1 MVKAG
6 DPQELAEPE
15 GVEAESLNGV
25 EAFTDYFVLSPRIPY
40 NHFMAEEATEATGMA
55 RAAAEGGLSVTDK
68 LRLLLD
74 ITKKISRSLNLE
86 EVLMLVMD
94 TLDSLLR
101 HDAAGIYILEL
112 PHKTDASE
120 KGGAEGGDGGA
131 VKVLR
136 AEAVRGYDI
145 EDMLS
150 LRLKIGEGII
160 GHVAETGEAVI
171 SPDVRSDPRYVN
183 ARKETRSEMVA
194 PIISNDEVIG
204 VFDLES
210 DELNAYTEDDR
221 QVLMLLA
228 SQVAIIIEKA
238 MLHEQ
243 LVEKKRLE
251 AQLEVARHVQLSLLP
266 PRDPKLEGFD
276 ISAYNF
282 STEEVSGDYYDFVS
296 IYEDH
301 LGLVIA
307 DVSGKGVP
315 AALLMAFLRAS
326 LRAAI
331 HIGYASNIS
340 MAKVNYLLW
349 ESIETHQFVTAFYGV
364 LDATNKT
371 LAYANAGHN
380 PPLMLNRDGTAR
392 FIERGG
398 FPLGMFRDAR
408 YYEYYVP
415 IEAGQILVLYTDGV
429 TEAANA
435 EGEEY
440 GRERLAKVV
449 REARELS
456 ARQMIDFIYADMLE
470 WTGGRGAGDDVTF
483 VIIKAL

>member
-1 MVKAG
+1 MSDDLRKTSAPTVR
-6 DPQELAEPE
+6 L
-15 GVEAESLNGV
+15 
-25 EAFTDYFVLSPRIPY
+25 T
-40 NHFMAEEATEATGMA
+40 
-55 RAAAEGGLSVTDK
+55 VTDK

-86 EVLMLVMD
+86 EVLILVMD
-94 TLDSLLR
+94 TLDSLLPY
-101 HDAAGIYILEL
+101 DAAGIYIIKSAKARESL
-112 PHKTDASE
+112 PAATD
-120 KGGAEGGDGGA
+120 GAGDIIFH
-131 VKVLR
+131 
-136 AEAVRGYDI
+136 AEVARGYDL
-145 EDMLS
+145 EELLE
-150 LRLKIGEGII
+150 LRLRAGEGII
-160 GHVAETGEAVI
+160 GHVAQTGEAVI
-171 SPDVRSDPRYVN
+171 VPDVRQDPRYLN

-210 DELNAYTEDDR
+210 DGLNAYTLDD
-221 QVLMLLA
+221 QEVLMLLA
-228 SQVAIIIEKA
+228 SQVAIIVEKA
-238 MLHEQ
+238 MLHEH
-243 LVEKKRLE
+243 LVAKKRLE

-266 PRDPKLEGFD
+266 PRDPQLEGFD

-282 STEEVSGDYYDFVS
+282 STEEVSGDYYDFVN

-349 ESIETHQFVTAFYGV
+349 ESVESNQFVTAFYGV

-380 PPLMLNRDGTAR
+380 PPLLLDREGNAR

-398 FPLGMFRDAR
+398 LPLGMFRDTR
-408 YYEYYVP
+408 YYEYYLPV
-415 IEAGQILVLYTDGV
+415 EAGQTLVLYTDGA
-429 TEAANA
+429 TEAVND
-435 EGEEY
+435 EGEEF
-440 GRERLAKVV
+440 GRDRLESSIRAHHGL
-449 REARELS
+449 RARK
-456 ARQMIDFIYADMLE
+456 MIDAIYGDLLE
-470 WTGGRGAGDDVTF
+470 WTAGRGSHDDVTF
-483 VIIKAL
+483 VVIKAL

>member
-1 MVKAG
+1 MADDLSKTIAPTAG
-6 DPQELAEPE
+6 L
-15 GVEAESLNGV
+15 
-25 EAFTDYFVLSPRIPY
+25 T
-40 NHFMAEEATEATGMA
+40 
-55 RAAAEGGLSVTDK
+55 VTDK

-86 EVLMLVMD
+86 EVLVQVMN
-94 TLDSLLR
+94 TLDSLLPY
-101 HDAAGIYILEL
+101 DAAGIYIIKCAKPREGV
-112 PHKTDASE
+112 PQTEDASGE
-120 KGGAEGGDGGA
+120 I
-131 VKVLR
+131 LFH
-136 AEAVRGYDI
+136 AEAVRGYDL
-145 EDMLS
+145 EEMME
-150 LRLKIGEGII
+150 LRLRAGEGII
-160 GHVAETGEAVI
+160 GHVAQAGEAVI
-171 SPDVRSDPRYVN
+171 VPDVRNDPRYVN

-210 DELNAYTEDDR
+210 DQFNAYTEDDR

-238 MLHEQ
+238 MLHEH
-243 LVEKKRLE
+243 LVAKKRME

-266 PRDPKLEGFD
+266 ARDPQLEGFD

-282 STEEVSGDYYDFVS
+282 STEEVSGDYYDFVN
-296 IYEDH
+296 IYEDN

-331 HIGYASNIS
+331 HIGYAPNIS

-349 ESIETHQFVTAFYGV
+349 ESVESNQFVTAFYGV

-380 PPLMLNRDGTAR
+380 PPLLMDADGRAR

-398 FPLGMFRDAR
+398 LPLGMFRDTR
-408 YYEYYVP
+408 YYEYYLP
-415 IEAGQILVLYTDGV
+415 LESGQTLLLYTDGA
-429 TEAANA
+429 TEATN
-435 EGEEY
+435 EKEEEY
-440 GRERLAKVV
+440 GRERLEKAV
-449 REARELS
+449 REGRGRGAREL
-456 ARQMIDFIYADMLE
+456 IDYIYADLLE
-470 WTGGRGAGDDVTF
+470 WTAGRGSNDDVTF
-483 VIIKAL
+483 VVIKAL